1 MIFTYIFHSGFIVE
15 TNECILIFDAW
26 IDPAHVVSK
35 ALLKQKPTYVF
46 ASHHHEDHFSRE
58 ILSWKSL
65 FPHTP
70 FTIILSKDILEHHCA
85 DATDADIWLKKG
97 MHWSDRRLSVYATGS
112 NDSGVSWI
120 VETAGKRIFHA
131 GDLNNWYARFL
142 NETYQ
147 NKDILTEEFEYV
159 NPQQEENRFLEELND
174 IEKITKQFDVVMF
187 PVDGRIGNGY
197 TKGAR
202 QFLDHFDVGT
212 LIPMHFA
219 GSSFESAWRMNEF
232 AQEKGVDFWCI
243 KYEGETKEIF

>member
-85 DATDADIWLKKG
+85 DATDADIWLEKG
-97 MHWSDRRLSVYATGS
+97 MHWIDRRLSV
-112 NDSGVSWI
+112 
-120 VETAGKRIFHA
+120 K
-131 GDLNNWYARFL
+131 
-142 NETYQ
+142 
-147 NKDILTEEFEYV
+147 
-159 NPQQEENRFLEELND
+159 
-174 IEKITKQFDVVMF
+174 
-187 PVDGRIGNGY
+187 
-197 TKGAR
+197 
-202 QFLDHFDVGT
+202 
-212 LIPMHFA
+212 
-219 GSSFESAWRMNEF
+219 
-232 AQEKGVDFWCI
+232 
-243 KYEGETKEIF
+243 

>member
-1 MIFTYIFHSGFIVE
+1 MYSYFRCLDRPYTRGFKGSFEAKADVCLCISSPRRPFFTRDFKLE
-15 TNECILIFDAW
+15 K
-26 IDPAHVVSK
+26 PVS
-35 ALLKQKPTYVF
+35 
-46 ASHHHEDHFSRE
+46 
-58 ILSWKSL
+58 
-65 FPHTP
+65 HTP

-85 DATDADIWLKKG
+85 DATDADIWLEKG
-97 MHWSDRRLSVYATGS
+97 MHWSDRLLSVYATGS

-243 KYEGETKEIF
+243 KHEGETKEIF